1 MMALLRSR
9 RTMLILVGLVV
20 VGMVATGA
28 VGLIN
33 ALSAPGPQ
41 EADGGG
47 QQSAQPPRDAP
58 PMDALGGAPGPVD
71 YVDLDQEC
79 GALAPGQPEECYRTV
94 GLEVGEEDLDAAG
107 ALEEVRGALLDDG
120 WQPLV
125 PDAGT
130 DPDDVP
136 PEEFVLTDGTVM
148 AMASPVSHD
157 DSTPAAVVL
166 AHY

>member
-9 RTMLILVGLVV
+9 RTMLVLVGLVV

-33 ALSAPGPQ
+33 ALNAPDPQ
-41 EADGGG
+41 GADGG
-47 QQSAQPPRDAP
+47 QSAAPPRDAP
-58 PMDALGGAPGPVD
+58 PVGALGGAPDPVD

-79 GALAPGQPEECYRTV
+79 GAVAPGRPEECYRTV
-94 GLEVGEEDLDAAG
+94 GLDVGEEDLDAAG

-125 PDAGT
+125 PSSDT
-130 DPDDVP
+130 DPDEVP
-136 PEEFVLTDGTVM
+136 AEEFVLTDGTVM